1 MFTIKPDFRPSEVL
15 RDIKKQLRYGTA
27 IGLTKSAQEGQ
38 TAVIGAMKKEFILR
52 TNWWEKNRKYGIKI
66 QPAKPQN
73 LESQIRTA
81 APWLEIHAEGGQKKP
96 ISRKA
101 LTVPTELVRPPRSP
115 IKIPKRHRQKLKQQ
129 GSFILKLGPS
139 AAFLAVRKHFKS
151 KKRKSVLQL
160 FYLLSKTVK
169 IEKRPFWKEPIEK
182 GLERRL
188 AKNIAEGIQTAFRT
202 RKP

>member
-1 MFTIKPDFRPSEVL
+1 MFTIKPDFRPSEVV

-96 ISRKA
+96 TSRKA
-101 LTVPTELVRPPRSP
+101 LTVPTALVREPRTLT
-115 IKIPKRHRQKLKQQ
+115 KIPRKHRQTLKKK
-129 GSFILKLGPS
+129 GSFVLKVGPS
-139 AAFLAVRKHFKS
+139 VAFLALRKHFK
-151 KKRKSVLQL
+151 KKKSELQL
-160 FYLLSKTVK
+160 FYFLADEVK